1 MRFMSQENHSNRPD
15 PVESSSEHAQRTTAS
30 VGENLEGLLA
40 GLLRIVSRYVWTVA
54 LLSLMPTRASQSICP
69 QPPDYRHLL
78 RPYTLLFIGC
88 LLYSFLLGAVSHITS
103 SDITEMVVKIT
114 KDSFG
119 REFSFNAL
127 LVRSLPLVI
136 VASLCA
142 TLAGMLTRTG
152 GDTVRTLMV
161 YLYGLQGSLLFF
173 FVLAMDVLRDA
184 FQRMLSSD
192 DYIIL
197 AFLLLILA
205 LSIQGYRMFRHRVNA
220 IHEQPKVRL
229 LLLLGFPLF
238 FLVPIPLA
246 GYLVVATNLMPDE
259 VEQEVRERRV
269 APVRIIEARATTIG
283 RNNVYVALSALIQNQ
298 SGFPFILSR
307 DGIDMELYFVSGDEL
322 NNVGRPDE
330 RTYPDLD
337 LFDRFRL
344 YFGSV
349 HAEITAPDLDPS
361 VLGPEAA
368 TIVEITIK
376 VEGTAAWF
384 EARQRYKQGQP
395 IRQAPESSERP
406 WDELAQGRSLFIGL
420 VVQDVTSGQILRS
433 EYFRVK

>member
-1 MRFMSQENHSNRPD
+1 
-15 PVESSSEHAQRTTAS
+15 
-30 VGENLEGLLA
+30 
-40 GLLRIVSRYVWTVA
+40 
-54 LLSLMPTRASQSICP
+54 MPTRASQSICP

-173 FVLAMDVLRDA
+173 FVHAMDVLRDA

-197 AFLLLILA
+197 AFLLLILP
-205 LSIQGYRMFRHRVNA
+205 LSIQGYRMFRHGVNA

-238 FLVPIPLA
+238 FLVSIPLA
-246 GYLVVATNLMPDE
+246 GYLVVATNLSRTKSNKRSENVVSRPSDRA
-259 VEQEVRERRV
+259 QKHV
-269 APVRIIEARATTIG
+269 ARARIILGSADRL
-283 RNNVYVALSALIQNQ
+283 NVAEVAKCS
-298 SGFPFILSR
+298 
-307 DGIDMELYFVSGDEL
+307 
-322 NNVGRPDE
+322 
-330 RTYPDLD
+330 
-337 LFDRFRL
+337 
-344 YFGSV
+344 
-349 HAEITAPDLDPS
+349 
-361 VLGPEAA
+361 A
-368 TIVEITIK
+368 TIWMV
-376 VEGTAAWF
+376 
-384 EARQRYKQGQP
+384 
-395 IRQAPESSERP
+395 
-406 WDELAQGRSLFIGL
+406 
-420 VVQDVTSGQILRS
+420 
-433 EYFRVK
+433 